1 MEERI
6 EIMSFDV
13 LQDKIRG
20 MKNPTVAGLDAR
32 IDYVPEQIRTACFE
46 EYGKTVKGAAEAI
59 YQFNCG
65 LMDALCDI
73 VPAVKPQSAYYENLG
88 WQGMEV
94 LERTIRYAKSK
105 GFLSSLTLNGEIS
118 VPLPR
123 HTAKRGLAKWTSLG
137 KE

>member
-65 LMDALCDI
+65 LNGCP
-73 VPAVKPQSAYYENLG
+73 V
-88 WQGMEV
+88 
-94 LERTIRYAKSK
+94 RYRSGGK
-105 GFLSSLTLNGEIS
+105 TS
-118 VPLPR
+118 V
-123 HTAKRGLAKWTSLG
+123 GLL
-137 KE
+137 